1 MAVAS
6 FQRAGA
12 GLTAP
17 PPLAKLYRTA
27 AAALTQ
33 PVIRRKRRSG
43 FNTFGMAA
51 QQLAKREGAK
61 KPAALSLA
69 QLRYWH
75 WRRGTLHLF
84 FALYPEEALRR

>member
-1 MAVAS
+1 M
-6 FQRAGA
+6 
-12 GLTAP
+12 
-17 PPLAKLYRTA
+17 
-27 AAALTQ
+27 
-33 PVIRRKRRSG
+33 IRRRRRKG
-43 FNTFGMAA
+43 FNSFGVAA
-51 QQLAKREGAK
+51 RQLARRTGAK